1 MRWTI
6 GKKLMAGFGLALT
19 ILIIIGSV
27 SYRSMATLLETANSV
42 THTHEVLT
50 KLESVISL
58 LKDVE
63 TGQRGY
69 LITGDA
75 RYLEPYDAAI
85 SKVKRVYEEVKDLTK
100 DNPGQQG
107 RLDLAMPLIEKKLAE
122 LRETIELRKGV
133 GFEAALE
140 VVLTNRGKTIMD
152 DIRVVIGAM
161 QEEERRLLSDRSV
174 AAQANV
180 RNTQVVILLSTV
192 GAFVLLL
199 VVSVAIARSITGRV
213 SEIAEVAN
221 RIAQGDTDQ
230 TISLPSTQDEITDLA
245 QAFNTMTAKRR
256 QVEKELATTHDAALA
271 AVRSK
276 ADFVATVSH
285 EIRTPL
291 NGVIGMTDL
300 LLATDLDTDQQE
312 MVETVKNSGEF
323 LLTVINDILDFSKID
338 AGKLDLEVIDF
349 AIRTAV
355 DEVLDILAER
365 ASQKDLELI
374 GLVYVT
380 TPLQLR
386 GDPGRIRQILFN
398 LIGNAIKF
406 TQEGEIVVDVS
417 VIEKATDKT
426 TLRFAV
432 TDTGIGIAPEAQRM
446 LFESFTQA
454 DSSTTRKFGGTGL
467 GLAICKQL
475 VTLMQGEIGVIS
487 EKGQGSTFWFT
498 IPFAHGSTFSPT
510 PLPNATLQG
519 RRLCIVESNDTIRF
533 LLQHYAQSWG
543 MICDVAQNGSEG
555 LALLQSHTKRG
566 QSFDIAILDHTLSET
581 IQEDGLSLAKR
592 IRQDSEISH
601 IPLIL
606 LTAFG
611 KRGEGKLAK
620 QAGFNGYLTKPIRHQ
635 QLQQSLQ
642 MVLSSH
648 QQTASSTNSQTSS
661 LITRH
666 TVKEAQAR
674 TQFKILL
681 AEDNLVNQKIAVRML
696 QKIGY
701 RVDVV
706 ENGQEAVEAIG
717 RTSYDLVLMDCQM
730 PDMDGLEATRKIR
743 EAESVKRKAK
753 EKISP
758 DPLPLTPHE
767 NPRVPIIALT
777 ANAFSEDREAC
788 LDAGMD
794 DFLTKP
800 VRIEKLGTIISKWLP
815 HREAS
820 NLVDQ
825 PITEKTRKD
834 STTLPPCLDDT
845 ILGNLKTLG
854 GEDDP
859 EFVITVID
867 QFLLDLPRHHEG
879 IKQAVERLDSEAL
892 VKAAH
897 ACKGSSRSIGATLLA
912 EISYALELMG
922 REGTMTDVTAKF
934 AQWLQRTRTYD
945 ITYSNKKES
954 NSRHPLCQLL
964 PPSWVPQSEILP
976 GRFDCTP
983 RLRYQQTD
991 PRDRARVSTPLHERT
1006 RRNSLI
1012 DHS

>member
-85 SKVKRVYEEVKDLTK
+85 SKVKRVYEEVKGLTK

-107 RLDLAMPLIEKKLAE
+107 RLDLVMPLIEKKLAE

-180 RNTQVVILLSTV
+180 RNAQVAILLSTV

-199 VVSVAIARSITGRV
+199 VISVAIARSITGRV
-213 SEIAEVAN
+213 SEIAVVAN

-256 QVEKELATTHDAALA
+256 QVEKELATTRDAALA

-276 ADFVATVSH
+276 TDFVATMSH

-349 AIRTAV
+349 DLRTAV

-365 ASQKDLELI
+365 ASQHHLELI
-374 GLVYVT
+374 GLVYAT
-380 TPLQLR
+380 TPQQLR

-406 TQEGEIVVDVS
+406 TEEGEIVVDVS
-417 VIEKATDKT
+417 VVKTDTDAT

-432 TDTGIGIAPEAQRM
+432 TDTGIGITPEAQRT

-467 GLAICKQL
+467 GLAICKRL
-475 VTLMQGEIGVIS
+475 ITLMQGEIGVIS

-498 IPFAHGSTFSPT
+498 IPFAHSSTSSPPT
-510 PLPNATLQG
+510 FPNATLQG
-519 RRLCIVESNDTIRF
+519 LRMCIVESNDTIRF

-555 LALLQSHTKRG
+555 LALLQQQAKGEH
-566 QSFDIAILDHTLSET
+566 SFDIALLDHTLSET

-606 LTAFG
+606 LTTLG
-611 KRGEGKLAK
+611 KRGEGKLA
-620 QAGFNGYLTKPIRHQ
+620 QHAGFNGYLTKPIRHH

-642 MVLSSH
+642 MVLGSH
-648 QQTASSTNSQTSS
+648 QQTASSTSS
-661 LITRH
+661 RSSELITRH
-666 TVKEAQAR
+666 SVEEAQAQ
-674 TQFKILL
+674 TQVKILL
-681 AEDNLVNQKIAVRML
+681 AEDNIVNKKVAVRML
-696 QKIGY
+696 QRIGY

-706 ENGQEAVEAIG
+706 KNGQEAVEAIG

-730 PDMDGLEATRKIR
+730 PEMDGLEATRNIR
-743 EAESVKRKAK
+743 EAENVKREAK
-753 EKISP
+753 DKISP
-758 DPLPLTPHE
+758 DAVPLTPHE

-777 ANAFSEDREAC
+777 ANALPGDRQTC
-788 LDAGMD
+788 LESGMD

-800 VRIEKLGTIISKWLP
+800 VRIEELEKMISKWLP

-825 PITEKTRKD
+825 PSTKKTRKD
-834 STTLPPCLDDT
+834 STTLHPCLDDT

-867 QFLLDLPRHHEG
+867 QFLLDLPRHLEG
-879 IKQAVERLDSEAL
+879 IKQAVERQDSEAL
-892 VKAAH
+892 VKTAH

-922 REGTMTDVTAKF
+922 RDGTMTDVTTKF
-934 AQWLQRTRTYD
+934 AQWLQEQERTTHTLQQER
-945 ITYSNKKES
+945 E
-954 NSRHPLCQLL
+954 QLML
-964 PPSWVPQSEILP
+964 SSL
-976 GRFDCTP
+976 
-983 RLRYQQTD
+983 
-991 PRDRARVSTPLHERT
+991 STP
-1006 RRNSLI
+1006 S
-1012 DHS
+1012 S

>member
-85 SKVKRVYEEVKDLTK
+85 SKVKRVYEEVKGLTK

-107 RLDLAMPLIEKKLAE
+107 RLDLVMPLIEKKLAE
-122 LRETIELRKGV
+122 LRETIELRKVV

-180 RNTQVVILLSTV
+180 RNTQVTILLSTV

-199 VVSVAIARSITGRV
+199 VISVAIARSITGRV
-213 SEIAEVAN
+213 SEIVVVAN
-221 RIAQGDTDQ
+221 RIAQGDIDQ
-230 TISLPSTQDEITDLA
+230 TIPLPSTQDEITDLA

-256 QVEKELATTHDAALA
+256 QVEKELATTRDAALA

-276 ADFVATVSH
+276 TDFVATMSH

-349 AIRTAV
+349 DLRTAV

-365 ASQKDLELI
+365 ASQHHLELI
-374 GLVYVT
+374 GLVYAT
-380 TPLQLR
+380 TPQQLR

-406 TQEGEIVVDVS
+406 TEEGEIVVDVS
-417 VIEKATDKT
+417 VVKTDTDAT

-432 TDTGIGIAPEAQRM
+432 TDTGIGITPEAQRT

-467 GLAICKQL
+467 GLAICKRL
-475 VTLMQGEIGVIS
+475 ITLMQGEIGVIS

-498 IPFAHGSTFSPT
+498 IPFAHSSTSSPPT
-510 PLPNATLQG
+510 FPNATLQG
-519 RRLCIVESNDTIRF
+519 LRMCIVESNDTIRF

-555 LALLQSHTKRG
+555 LALLQQQAKGEH
-566 QSFDIAILDHTLSET
+566 SFDIALLDHTLSET

-606 LTAFG
+606 LTTLG
-611 KRGEGKLAK
+611 KRGEGKLAQ
-620 QAGFNGYLTKPIRHQ
+620 QAGFNGYLTKPIRHH

-642 MVLSSH
+642 MVLGSH
-648 QQTASSTNSQTSS
+648 QQTASSTSS
-661 LITRH
+661 RSSELITRH
-666 TVKEAQAR
+666 SVEEAQAQ
-674 TQFKILL
+674 TQVKILL
-681 AEDNLVNQKIAVRML
+681 AEDNIVNEKVAVRML
-696 QKIGY
+696 QRIGY

-706 ENGQEAVEAIG
+706 KNGQEAVEAIG

-730 PDMDGLEATRKIR
+730 PEMDGLEATRNIR
-743 EAESVKRKAK
+743 EAENVKREAK
-753 EKISP
+753 DKISP
-758 DPLPLTPHE
+758 DAVPLTPHE

-777 ANAFSEDREAC
+777 ANALPGDRQTC
-788 LDAGMD
+788 LESGMD

-800 VRIEKLGTIISKWLP
+800 VRIEELGKMISKWLP

-820 NLVDQ
+820 ILVDQ
-825 PITEKTRKD
+825 PSTKKTRKD
-834 STTLPPCLDDT
+834 STTLHPCLDDT

-867 QFLLDLPRHHEG
+867 QFLLDLPRHLEG
-879 IKQAVERLDSEAL
+879 IKQAVERQDSEAL
-892 VKAAH
+892 VKTAH

-922 REGTMTDVTAKF
+922 RDGTMTDVTTKF
-934 AQWLQRTRTYD
+934 AQWLQEQERTTHTLQQER
-945 ITYSNKKES
+945 E
-954 NSRHPLCQLL
+954 QLML
-964 PPSWVPQSEILP
+964 SSL
-976 GRFDCTP
+976 
-983 RLRYQQTD
+983 
-991 PRDRARVSTPLHERT
+991 STP
-1006 RRNSLI
+1006 S
-1012 DHS
+1012 S